1 MKLNILLAGVG
12 GQGTVLASKIIAS
25 CAINKGIFAR
35 TAETIGMAQRGG
47 CVVSHVRIGD
57 NIASPLIPKGK
68 ADLIIALEPAEA
80 LRVLP
85 YLKKG
90 GSLVVNQKAIK
101 PVTDAVAKEPYSGEK
116 MIEQLKEKVENLY
129 IVDGDGHCETLGS
142 SKILNLVLLG
152 VAAKNN
158 VLGFSTDDLIQVVEQ
173 KIPEKFKELNKK
185 ALVIG

>member
-1 MKLNILLAGVG
+1 MNILLAGVG
-12 GQGTVLASKIIAS
+12 GQGTVLASKIIAA

-47 CVVSHVRIGD
+47 SVVSHVRIGE
-57 NIASPLIPKGK
+57 NVASPLIPKGK

-80 LRVLP
+80 VRVLP

-90 GSLVVNQKAIK
+90 GSLVVNANAIK
-101 PVTDAVAKEPYSGEK
+101 PVTDLSAKVPYSGET
-116 MIEQLKEKVENLY
+116 MLEYLKSHVENLY
-129 IVDGDGHCETLGS
+129 IIDGDKHCDDLGS

-152 VAAKNN
+152 IAAKNN
-158 VLGFSTDDLIQVVEQ
+158 VLGFSTEDLLEVVEQ

-185 ALVIG
+185 ALQIG